1 MNPFVFD
8 SSEKVAVAKLSALK
22 PGADVAF
29 KAILSARFCAAIW
42 SHISDCDETFNYW
55 EPFHYLVYG
64 NGLQT
69 WEYDPEFAL
78 RSYAYLL
85 FHGVPAWFYNILFHP
100 NPMLIFYFVR
110 CLLGLCCAIME
121 AYFYKYD
128 LEIDERFRFVSLT
141 QKKSNVLICVC
152 VFLFSLQGGVS

>member
-1 MNPFVFD
+1 MFTLDFPIYNELIYKYDF
-8 SSEKVAVAKLSALK
+8 SEKVAVAKLSSLK

-55 EPFHYLVYG
+55 EPLHYLVYG
-64 NGLQT
+64 HGLQT
-69 WEYDPEFAL
+69 WEYDPKFAL
-78 RSYAYLL
+78 RSYTYLL
-85 FHGVPAWFYNILFHP
+85 FHGVPAWFYNVLFHP

-121 AYFYKYD
+121 AHFYKYE
-128 LEIDERFRFVSLT
+128 LNELT
-141 QKKSNVLICVC
+141 FIEYGKLIMNNLVY
-152 VFLFSLQGGVS
+152 LQSRLS